1 MIELRAGRLRCELHP
16 GLGGVVAGFWRD
28 EVPLLRSAPAAQL
41 TSARL
46 AACLP
51 LVPFSNR
58 VGHASV
64 LWEGTQQPQVRHGGD
79 PLQAIH
85 GVAWQ
90 RPWAVLDEEA
100 TGAMLAY
107 EHRADSAWPFAFDCS
122 HTLRLDADGLEM
134 TLALTNQS
142 GRPAPAGLGW
152 RPCFVQ
158 RPGSRIAF
166 QAGAQWQFDADRLP
180 VRRTPATGVQG
191 DTAALPANACF
202 DHWDGIVHRAGR
214 RRAPAPA
221 IRPDPLVVGTDAAG
235 FTVAPVSHV
244 PNAVHLHAAGA
255 AATELGLAI
264 LQPGE
269 SLMAQLRIAVEGTA

>member
-16 GLGGVVAGFWRD
+16 ELGAAVAGFWRD
-28 EVPLLRSAPAAQL
+28 EVPLLRSTPAAQL

-46 AACLP
+46 AGCLA

-64 LWEGTQQPQVRHGGD
+64 LWQGTQLPQVRHGGD
-79 PLQAIH
+79 PPHAIH

-90 RPWAVLDEEA
+90 RPWTVLEQDA
-100 TGAMLAY
+100 ASAMLAY

-122 HTLRLDADGLEM
+122 HTLRLDDHGLELM
-134 TLALTNQS
+134 LALTNQS
-142 GRPAPAGLGW
+142 GRAAPAGLGW
-152 RPCFVQ
+152 RPSFAQ

-166 QAGAQWQFDADRLP
+166 HADAQWQFDADCLP
-180 VRRTPATGVQG
+180 LRRTPATGLQG
-191 DTAALPANACF
+191 DTASLPADACF
-202 DHWDGIVHRAGR
+202 DGWNGVVRIEDDVMRLRLESALTR
-214 RRAPAPA
+214 
-221 IRPDPLVVGTDAAG
+221 LVVGTEAG
-235 FTVAPVSHV
+235 AFTVAPVSHV

-255 AATELGLAI
+255 ATADLGLAV

-269 SLMAQLRIAVEGTA
+269 SLLAQLRLSVEGTT